1 MLNKFYSQFDMTGN
15 LHYLHNNL
23 YLMNIPFFMLPIEAL
38 TGIIEIAD
46 FDIHKKIYTEVKKST
61 KERMKPKFAPYYG
74 TTDKKKEVNFIIE
87 YLTYSG
93 WGNVQII
100 DLEMETKRAI
110 IVIENS
116 PFASALKGKI
126 QLPADVIIRGILAGV
141 FSKVFEEDIDCVE
154 AECAAHTSE
163 RCKFIIK
170 PKTEFD
176 FANPLVQQQLSHE

>member
-38 TGIIEIAD
+38 TGLLEITD
-46 FDIHKKIYTEVKKST
+46 VEIQKKIYTQVKKST
-61 KERMKPKFAPYYG
+61 KDKMLPQFGLYFG
-74 TTDKKKEVNFIIE
+74 TTDKKKETNFILE

-93 WGNVQII
+93 WGSVQII
-100 DLEMETKRAI
+100 DLEIESKRAI
-110 IVIENS
+110 IVVENS
-116 PFASALKGKI
+116 PFAAALKGKI
-126 QLPADVIIRGILAGV
+126 QLPADVFLRGILAGL
-141 FSKVFEEDIDCVE
+141 FSKIFEEDIDCVE

-170 PKTEFD
+170 PKLEFD
-176 FANPLVQQQLSHE
+176 FGNPIVQQQISHE